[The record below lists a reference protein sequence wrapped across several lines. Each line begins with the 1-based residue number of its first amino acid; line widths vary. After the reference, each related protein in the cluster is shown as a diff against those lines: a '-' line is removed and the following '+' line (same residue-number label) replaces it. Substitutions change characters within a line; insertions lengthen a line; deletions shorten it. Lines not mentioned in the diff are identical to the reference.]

1 MEILSIVGRTVLTSL
16 FSIIVLLAMT
26 KLMGRR
32 QVAQL
37 SLYDY
42 ITGITIGSSAA
53 EAASAD
59 WNEIWAPMTAIVV
72 YGLATAALSLLTER
86 SQKLRVAMTGRPI
99 VLYDNGKINEANLAQ
114 AKIDVNELLSQARIS
129 GYFDLSELRC
139 VWLEPNGSM
148 SFLPLADKRPLTP
161 EDQNLHPAQS
171 TPVFPV
177 ILDGRVIERGL
188 RSAGRDARWLQKNL
202 REQGYPAAEQIILA
216 TCDGAG
222 TLTVYPYQRKKHP
235 S

>member
-1 MEILSIVGRTVLTSL
+1 MEILPIVGRTVLTSL
-16 FSIIVLLAMT
+16 FSIVVLLAMT

-59 WNEIWAPMTAIVV
+59 WHEIWAPMTAIVV

-129 GYFDLSELRC
+129 DACRQ
-139 VWLEPNGSM
+139 
-148 SFLPLADKRPLTP
+148 R
-161 EDQNLHPAQS
+161 
-171 TPVFPV
+171 
-177 ILDGRVIERGL
+177 DGNR
-188 RSAGRDARWLQKNL
+188 
-202 REQGYPAAEQIILA
+202 
-216 TCDGAG
+216 
-222 TLTVYPYQRKKHP
+222 
-235 S
+235 